1 MTDNELIEKV
11 IRHDVEFKSLTKS
24 LFELSDSMKQLTRG
38 LEQVIVLNER
48 LGSMDTNLKE
58 SFSRV
63 HTRADDVEKKL
74 DTFMTDMELVRIWI
88 KYPKLTMCVAI
99 GLYVMA
105 FDSVRQSIFGI

>member
-1 MTDNELIEKV
+1 MTENELIEKV

-24 LFELSDSMKQLTRG
+24 LFELSDSMKQLTKG
-38 LEQVIVLNER
+38 LEQVIVINER

-63 HTRADDVEKKL
+63 HTRADNFEKEL
-74 DTFMTDMELVRIWI
+74 NTFMTDMELIRVLI
-88 KYPKLTMCVAI
+88 KYPKLTMCVGI

-105 FDSVRQSIFGI
+105 FDSVRQSIFGV

>member
-24 LFELSDSMKQLTRG
+24 LFELSASMKQLTKG

-48 LGSMDTNLKE
+48 LGSMDNNLKE

-63 HTRADDVEKKL
+63 HTRADAVEKKL
-74 DTFMTDMELVRIWI
+74 NTFMADIELVRILV
-88 KYPKLTMCVAI
+88 KYPKLTMCVGV
-99 GLYVMA
+99 GLYVMT

>member
-11 IRHDVEFKSLTKS
+11 IRHDIEFKSLTKS

-38 LEQVIVLNER
+38 LEHVVVLNER

-63 HTRADDVEKKL
+63 HTRADDFEKKL
-74 DTFMTDMELVRIWI
+74 NTFMTDMELVRILI
-88 KYPKLTMCVAI
+88 KYPKLTLGIGI

>member
-48 LGSMDTNLKE
+48 
-58 SFSRV
+58 
-63 HTRADDVEKKL
+63 
-74 DTFMTDMELVRIWI
+74 
-88 KYPKLTMCVAI
+88 
-99 GLYVMA
+99 
-105 FDSVRQSIFGI
+105 

>member
-48 LGSMDTNLKE
+48 LGSMDNNLKE

-63 HTRADDVEKKL
+63 HTRADAIEKKL
-74 DTFMTDMELVRIWI
+74 NTFMTDMELVRVLI
-88 KYPKLTMCVAI
+88 KYPKLMMFTGI
-99 GLYVMA
+99 GLYIMT

>member
-38 LEQVIVLNER
+38 LEQVIILNER
-48 LGSMDTNLKE
+48 LGSMDANLKE

-63 HTRADDVEKKL
+63 HTRADAVEKKL
-74 DTFMTDMELVRIWI
+74 NTFMTDMELVRILI
-88 KYPKLTMCVAI
+88 KYPKLTMCVGI

-105 FDSVRQSIFGI
+105 FDSVRQSIFGV

>member
-11 IRHDVEFKSLTKS
+11 IRHDIEFKSLTKS
-24 LFELSDSMKQLTRG
+24 LFELSDSMKQLTKG

-48 LGSMDTNLKE
+48 LGAMDTNLKE

-63 HTRADDVEKKL
+63 HLRAEEVEKKL
-74 DTFMTDMELVRIWI
+74 DTFMVDMELVRIFI
-88 KYPKLTMCVAI
+88 KYPKLTMCVGL
-99 GLYVMA
+99 GLYVMT

>member
-58 SFSRV
+58 SFNRV
-63 HTRADDVEKKL
+63 HMREEDFEKKL
-74 DTFMTDMELVRIWI
+74 DTFMTDMELVRLLI
-88 KYPKLTMCVAI
+88 KYPKLVLCIGI

-105 FDSVRQSIFGI
+105 FDSVRQSIFGV

>member
-48 LGSMDTNLKE
+48 LGSMDANLKE

-63 HTRADDVEKKL
+63 HTRADAVEKKL
-74 DTFMTDMELVRIWI
+74 KKD
-88 KYPKLTMCVAI
+88 PKLNKAI
-99 GLYVMA
+99 RLR
-105 FDSVRQSIFGI
+105 FIIFIL